1 MALYRA
7 CTFLS
12 LIVSILTSCAPQIE
26 YKGKGYFGGKSHQFK
41 AVLTPPGSNNVAR
54 TFEGLWHTTSSVSS
68 GPGKGKY
75 KKGQT
80 FHDVTTAKEEVT
92 VIGGESSGEMGE
104 FESRKLWGEVAK
116 GIKTGD
122 FDNASKEKTK
132 IEVCVRRLGG

>member
-1 MALYRA
+1 M
-7 CTFLS
+7 
-12 LIVSILTSCAPQIE
+12 
-26 YKGKGYFGGKSHQFK
+26 
-41 AVLTPPGSNNVAR
+41 
-54 TFEGLWHTTSSVSS
+54 SS

-132 IEVCVRRLGG
+132 IEVSGWALGV

>member
-1 MALYRA
+1 M
-7 CTFLS
+7 
-12 LIVSILTSCAPQIE
+12 ID
-26 YKGKGYFGGKSHQFK
+26 
-41 AVLTPPGSNNVAR
+41 
-54 TFEGLWHTTSSVSS
+54 GLWHTTSTVSS